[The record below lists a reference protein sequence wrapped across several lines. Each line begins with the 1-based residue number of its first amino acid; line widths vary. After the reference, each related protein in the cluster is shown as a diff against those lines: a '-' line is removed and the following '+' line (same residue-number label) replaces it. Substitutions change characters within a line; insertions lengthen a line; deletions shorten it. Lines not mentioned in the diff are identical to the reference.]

1 VICVHEALFAGLRFA
16 MSLCTQ
22 DDALVLM
29 RALVDAG
36 VIMRTA
42 SESTDPMDAD
52 RARNFQLV
60 LLRATDRSF
69 VFGTD
74 EFNVAL
80 VNNHYI

>member
-1 VICVHEALFAGLRFA
+1 LLASLRFA

-22 DDALVLM
+22 DEALVLV
-29 RALVDAG
+29 RAFVDAG
-36 VIMRTA
+36 VVMRTA
-42 SESTDPMDAD
+42 FESPDPMDAD
-52 RARNFQLV
+52 RARNFELV